1 MRIPGLDLLGAL
13 GVRAVAGVGAL
24 IRGREVRGG
33 PLLGLAQG
41 LGRRSQ
47 AGVNLEVAQSAFAK
61 YCILYM
67 ARRMV
72 YHA

>member
-1 MRIPGLDLLGAL
+1 MATKSIVIDLEKCIDKE
-13 GVRAVAGVGAL
+13 VRVTFQG
-24 IRGREVRGG
+24 GREVRGG

-47 AGVNLEVAQSAFAK
+47 AGVNLEVAQSGFAK
-61 YCILYM
+61 YCIVYM